1 MCIQVCIDDFLLFS
15 QYNIEHINTFAIQN
29 VFLPK
34 TLTLTIF

>member
-1 MCIQVCIDDFLLFS
+1 MCIQVCIDDFLLFI
-15 QYNIEHINTFAIQN
+15 QYNIEQINTFVIQN